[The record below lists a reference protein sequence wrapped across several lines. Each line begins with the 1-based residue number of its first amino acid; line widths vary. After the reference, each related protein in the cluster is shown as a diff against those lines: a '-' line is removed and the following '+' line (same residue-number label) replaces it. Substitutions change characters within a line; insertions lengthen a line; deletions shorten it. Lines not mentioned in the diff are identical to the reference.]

1 MIRKPAGPVV
11 AVVPR
16 WSVDQSPVNDVEY
29 FLHLISLH
37 SESDSISRARGRRG
51 AIARTASP
59 TSSRRRFVVEIR
71 GIIFRIE
78 DKGARAV
85 KEEHDD
91 RLCSRL
97 ISAHT
102 PATVVVYSTQDELSI
117 ENHRTQV
124 QIIRLCVPS
133 LQLGDSNNNAERKE
147 IARASESRQEGG
159 DSDGESKDALGA
171 DGTRRQRRQ
180 ERHLFVQIPSVDPPN
195 PTRGP
200 GGVFHELPCGR
211 RILHHA
217 ASIHSERSCPRLCR

>member
-16 WSVDQSPVNDVEY
+16 WS
-29 FLHLISLH
+29 LIRVRSTMLNT
-37 SESDSISRARGRRG
+37 SCISSACTARATASRARGRRG

-147 IARASESRQEGG
+147 IAR
-159 DSDGESKDALGA
+159 
-171 DGTRRQRRQ
+171 
-180 ERHLFVQIPSVDPPN
+180 
-195 PTRGP
+195 
-200 GGVFHELPCGR
+200 
-211 RILHHA
+211 
-217 ASIHSERSCPRLCR
+217 RL